1 MTNLAA
7 ITAIKEDWE
16 QNPRWRNVKR
26 DFTAEDVY
34 RLRGS
39 IVIEHTLAHHG
50 AEKLWR
56 LLTTRPF
63 VNTLGAL
70 TGNQAVQ

>member
-26 DFTAEDVY
+26 DTWPNFSEESTCH
-34 RLRGS
+34 S
-39 IVIEHTLAHHG
+39 T
-50 AEKLWR
+50 
-56 LLTTRPF
+56 
-63 VNTLGAL
+63 
-70 TGNQAVQ
+70 